1 MDRRGIP
8 HCADFVRNDVFL
20 FFKTGTENQPKRN
33 PRETGLKTRHYI
45 SSAKQVAT
53 QTLKLRPLTS
63 NSIDRFQNLCEN

>member
-20 FFKTGTENQPKRN
+20 FFKTGTENQTKRN

-45 SSAKQVAT
+45 RNDGFFEET
-53 QTLKLRPLTS
+53 QDAGLKAR
-63 NSIDRFQNLCEN
+63 R